1 MTSARSSCASDW
13 RQRIGRRLRTVPIT
27 KASGTTLGIGAFFV
41 AYFWTLHHPLFA
53 VITMPLTAPDRWI
66 GFVPQ
71 ALPLY
76 ASLWL
81 YVSLAPALL
90 ADRRELLSFGLG
102 ALVLSLVGLGI
113 FMLWPT
119 AVPALEIDWS
129 RHAAFVFLKQVDMA
143 GNACPSLHAAFAVF
157 AALWIDRVL
166 RDVNA
171 PRALRGLDWLW
182 CAGILYSTLAV
193 RQHVALD
200 VLAGALLGAVVGGAN
215 LRWRGVPVP
224 AAARGATLA

>member
-102 ALVLSLVGLGI
+102 ALVLSLVGLGMI
-113 FMLWPT
+113 GLGRGSMKY
-119 AVPALEIDWS
+119 ALP
-129 RHAAFVFLKQVDMA
+129 FGCFLA
-143 GNACPSLHAAFAVF
+143 IG
-157 AALWIDRVL
+157 AALAAVAGQP
-166 RDVNA
+166 V
-171 PRALRGLDWLW
+171 LDW
-182 CAGILYSTLAV
+182 Y
-193 RQHVALD
+193 
-200 VLAGALLGAVVGGAN
+200 LGFF
-215 LRWRGVPVP
+215 
-224 AAARGATLA
+224 